1 VFIVGAKKFLKK
13 LESKEILNV
22 LNEAYSETGYP
33 EEIRLKEKSK
43 KYYAKK
49 ILKEESIAF
58 DRHIRK

>member
-1 VFIVGAKKFLKK
+1 MAVKKFLKK
-13 LESKEILNV
+13 LKSKEILNA

-49 ILKEESIAF
+49 ILKEETTAF

>member
-1 VFIVGAKKFLKK
+1 MFIAGAKKFLKK
-13 LESKEILNV
+13 LESKEILNA
-22 LNEAYSETGYP
+22 LNEAYSETGSP

-49 ILKEESIAF
+49 ILKEGTTAF